1 MIEQQ
6 NEKDVAEKMSNALL
20 ERMEQLSVDNKLS
33 LNEFWKLK
41 RTYVKKKSVVSS
53 VINNQGI
60 ELCSESGILYEY
72 EQEFLNRLQPA
83 QMAKEFKTFEL
94 LTNELA
100 KLCTEGSGKEVSS
113 DFSEEELEGVI
124 KTLQSKKAYPDSFP
138 PEIFIHG
145 GKELRKFLLEVLNVI
160 KNDQEIPDQWM
171 KVKIA
176 TLYKKKGSLKELV
189 NQRGIFLTPVI
200 CKIFEKLVKGR
211 IAEVPIS
218 QSK

>member
-1 MIEQQ
+1 MDKCFKPVAKKIKPNVKKNSQYQSLVTLLMKYYKQGKIQRKVVKKYMKVIEQQ

-53 VINNQGI
+53 VIDNQGI
-60 ELCSESGILYEY
+60 EVCSESGILYEY

-83 QMAKEFKTFEL
+83 QMAKEFKTFES

-100 KLCTEGSGKEVSS
+100 KLCTEVSGNVVSS
-113 DFSEEELEGVI
+113 DFSEEELDGVI

-145 GKELRKFLLEVLNVI
+145 GKELRKFLLEVL
-160 KNDQEIPDQWM
+160 M
-171 KVKIA
+171 
-176 TLYKKKGSLKELV
+176 
-189 NQRGIFLTPVI
+189 
-200 CKIFEKLVKGR
+200 
-211 IAEVPIS
+211 
-218 QSK
+218 